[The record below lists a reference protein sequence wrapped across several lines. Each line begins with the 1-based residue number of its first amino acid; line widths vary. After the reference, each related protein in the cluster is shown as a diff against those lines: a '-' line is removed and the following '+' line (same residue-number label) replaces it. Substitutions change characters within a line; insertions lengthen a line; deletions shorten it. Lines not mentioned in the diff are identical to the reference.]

1 MTRKKKEPNNYQL
14 TNNCPECFAK
24 GTLSLSFYPIVQ
36 KNVFFERHKAEVTH
50 TMQCAQCKQQIYP
63 VKWTDDIERVFEYYQ
78 KTVTP
83 KAHLKLRLLSWVI
96 IGLLVLLA
104 VAILYYGAKVV
115 A

>member
-1 MTRKKKEPNNYQL
+1 MTRQKKEVNSFQL

-24 GTLSLSFYPIVQ
+24 GTLMLSFYPIIQ
-36 KNVFFERHKAEVTH
+36 KTVFFERQKAEVTH

-83 KAHLKLRLLSWVI
+83 KAYLKLSLLSWVI
-96 IGLLVLLA
+96 IGLVILLA
-104 VAILYYGAKVV
+104 AAILYTGAGK
-115 A
+115 

>member
-1 MTRKKKEPNNYQL
+1 MKRKKKEINSFQL

-24 GTLSLSFYPIVQ
+24 GTLSLSFYPTIQ
-36 KNVFFERHKAEVTH
+36 KTVFLERQKAEVSH
-50 TMQCAQCKQQIYP
+50 TMLCTQCKQQIYP

-83 KAHLKLRLLSWVI
+83 KAHLKLSLLSWVLV
-96 IGLLVLLA
+96 GLLVLLLGT
-104 VAILYYGAKVV
+104 VLYYTV